1 MLAVYA
7 SGHKKTLTPWLIDQD
22 ISVTG
27 TTSKRLTL
35 NRPIT
40 QIDLPVPI
48 ALSVMLFA
56 RDLAR
61 RMVLR
66 MSNLDSF
73 FLGHR
78 PVDLRLVFHVI
89 DMTLLLVQ
97 AGGFLLIQLPAGNAF
112 IDSLFLIGLPLIDA
126 RRLSLGIGHS

>member
-40 QIDLPVPI
+40 QLDLPVPI

-56 RDLAR
+56 RDMAR

-89 DMTLLLVQ
+89 DMALLLVQ

-126 RRLSLGIGHS
+126 RRLSLGIGHP